1 MSVSIK
7 LKKDQLKY
15 LGMLAEKNG
24 KTIDHYISEAV
35 DKYLEDEYFTKLA
48 DERYADILS
57 GKEEFISY
65 EEAFLLPTLSIS
77 IFLYILVD
85 RFKIIN

>member
-15 LGMLAEKNG
+15 LGILAEKSG
-24 KTIDHYISEAV
+24 KTIDHYVSEIV
-35 DKYLEDEYFTKLA
+35 DKYLEDLEDEYFTKLA

-57 GKEEFISY
+57 GKEEFISF
-65 EEAFLLPTLSIS
+65 EEVLRKNGLS
-77 IFLYILVD
+77 D
-85 RFKIIN
+85 